1 MCACMYTH
9 MHTSTHAKVYTYVV
23 SLDAPWHCARPYSQ
37 ATSVKQEWAI
47 LQMKKLRAGNIS
59 WLPGVT

>member
-1 MCACMYTH
+1 MQRYTH
-9 MHTSTHAKVYTYVV
+9 TYTYTCVYTYIV

-37 ATSVKQEWAI
+37 ATSGKQEWAI
-47 LQMKKLRAGNIS
+47 LQMKKLRAGDIS